1 MPLSRREICSLLPFA
16 VMAGSLASA
25 ADSTLTT
32 ADPPLAST
40 VFPFKDLPVKQGK
53 GVQTRSIVNGLL
65 ATGEKIEVHE
75 TVLEPG
81 AGPHPPHHHKH
92 SEMWLIR
99 EGTVEIT
106 INGKVSQIGSGSAAF
121 VASNEE
127 HGIRNP
133 GTTPASYFV
142 VAVGP
147 TAGV

>member
-1 MPLSRREICSLLPFA
+1 MPISRREICSLLPFA

-25 ADSTLTT
+25 ADSTLSS
-32 ADPPLAST
+32 A
-40 VFPFKDLPVKQGK
+40 VFPFQDLPVKQGQ
-53 GVQTRSIVNGLL
+53 GVQTRSILKGSL
-65 ATGEKIEVHE
+65 ATGEQVEIHE

-106 INGKVSQIGSGSAAF
+106 INGKANQIGPGSAAF

-127 HGIRNP
+127 HGIRNS
-133 GTTPASYFV
+133 GTTAASYFV

-147 TAGV
+147 MAVGI

>member
-1 MPLSRREICSLLPFA
+1 MPLSRREVCSLLPFA
-16 VMAGSLASA
+16 VIAGSIASA
-25 ADSTLTT
+25 AD
-32 ADPPLAST
+32 APLASGF
-40 VFPFKDLPVKQGK
+40 FPFESLAVRQGK
-53 GVQTRSIVNGLL
+53 GVQIRNILKGAL
-65 ATGEKIEVHE
+65 ATGEAVELHE

-81 AGPHPPHHHKH
+81 AAPHPPHHHKH

-106 INGKVSQIGSGSAAF
+106 INGKASQIGAGSAAF

-133 GTTPASYFV
+133 GTKPAMYFV

-147 TAGV
+147 FEAGA

>member
-1 MPLSRREICSLLPFA
+1 MPISRREICSLLPFA

-25 ADSTLTT
+25 ADSTLSS
-32 ADPPLAST
+32 A
-40 VFPFKDLPVKQGK
+40 VFPFQDLPVKQGQ
-53 GVQTRSIVNGLL
+53 GVQTRSILKGSL
-65 ATGEKIEVHE
+65 ATGEQVEIHE

-81 AGPHPPHHHKH
+81 AGPHPPHRHKD

-106 INGKVSQIGSGSAAF
+106 INGKANQIGPGSAAF

-127 HGIRNP
+127 HGIRNS
-133 GTTPASYFV
+133 GTTAASYFV

-147 TAGV
+147 MAVGI

>member
-1 MPLSRREICSLLPFA
+1 MRISRREICSLLPFA
-16 VMAGSLASA
+16 VMAGSQASA
-25 ADSTLTT
+25 GDS
-32 ADPPLAST
+32 PLAS
-40 VFPFKDLPVKQGK
+40 VFFPFQDLPVKQGK
-53 GVQTRSIVNGLL
+53 GVQTRSILKGLL
-65 ATGEKIEVHE
+65 ATGERIEVHE

-106 INGKVSQIGSGSAAF
+106 INGRVSQIGPGSAAF

-133 GTTPASYFV
+133 GTIPASYFV

-147 TAGV
+147 TAGT

>member
-1 MPLSRREICSLLPFA
+1 MLMSRRDICALLPIA
-16 VMAGSLASA
+16 MVSNSLASV
-25 ADSTLTT
+25 ADSSP
-32 ADPPLAST
+32 ADSSLASGI
-40 VFPFKDLPVKQGK
+40 FPFEGLPVKQGK
-53 GVQTRSIVNGLL
+53 GVQTRSILKGTL
-65 ATGEKIEVHE
+65 ATGEQVEVHE

-81 AGPHPPHHHKH
+81 VGPHPPHRHIH

-106 INGKVSQIGSGSAAF
+106 ISGKASRIGPGSAAF

-133 GTTPASYFV
+133 GNTPASYFV

-147 TAGV
+147 LPGAG

>member
-1 MPLSRREICSLLPFA
+1 MPLNRREVCSLLPFA
-16 VMAGSLASA
+16 VMAGSFASTASA
-25 ADSTLTT
+25 ST
-32 ADPPLAST
+32 ADAPLASSF
-40 VFPFKDLPVKQGK
+40 FPFESLAVKQGK
-53 GVQTRSIVNGLL
+53 GVQTRSILKGAL
-65 ATGEKIEVHE
+65 ATGESVELHE

-81 AGPHPPHHHKH
+81 ATPHAPHHHKH

-106 INGKVSQIGSGSAAF
+106 INGKTSQIGPGSAAF

-133 GTTPASYFV
+133 GTKQAMYFV

-147 TAGV
+147 FEAGA

>member
-1 MPLSRREICSLLPFA
+1 MPISRREICSLLPFA
-16 VMAGSLASA
+16 VMASSLASA
-25 ADSTLTT
+25 ADSTLPAA
-32 ADPPLAST
+32 ADSTLASR
-40 VFPFKDLPVKQGK
+40 VFPFQELPVKQGT
-53 GVQTRSIVNGLL
+53 GVQVRSILQGTT
-65 ATGEKIEVHE
+65 ATGEQVEVHE

-81 AGPHPPHHHKH
+81 AAPHPPHRHRH

-106 INGKVSQIGSGSAAF
+106 INGKANQIGAGSAAF

-142 VAVGP
+142 VAVG
-147 TAGV
+147 A

>member
-1 MPLSRREICSLLPFA
+1 MPMSRREVCSLLPFA
-16 VMAGSLASA
+16 LMAGSLASA
-25 ADSTLTT
+25 ADS
-32 ADPPLAST
+32 PLPSG
-40 VFPFKDLPVKQGK
+40 VFPIRDLPVKQGK
-53 GVQTRSIVNGLL
+53 GVQTRSVMKGLL
-65 ATGEKIEVHE
+65 ATGEQIEVHE
-75 TVLEPG
+75 TVLESG
-81 AGPHPPHHHKH
+81 VGPHPPHRHKH

-106 INGKVSQIGSGSAAF
+106 INGKANQLGSGSVAF

-147 TAGV
+147 MDVGT

>member
-1 MPLSRREICSLLPFA
+1 MPINRREICSLLPF
-16 VMAGSLASA
+16 VMLAGPLASA
-25 ADSTLTT
+25 DDSTL
-32 ADPPLAST
+32 SSG
-40 VFPFKDLPVKQGK
+40 VFPFQDLPVKQGK
-53 GVQTRSIVNGLL
+53 GVQTRNIMKGTL
-65 ATGEKIEVHE
+65 ATGEQVEVHE

-81 AGPHPPHHHKH
+81 AGPHPPHQHKH

-106 INGKVSQIGSGSAAF
+106 INGKSRQIGPGAAAF

-147 TAGV
+147 MGA